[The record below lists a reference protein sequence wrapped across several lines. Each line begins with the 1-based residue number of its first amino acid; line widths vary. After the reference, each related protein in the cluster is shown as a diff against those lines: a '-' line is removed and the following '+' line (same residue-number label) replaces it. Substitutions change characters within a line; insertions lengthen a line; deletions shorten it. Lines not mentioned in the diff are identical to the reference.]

1 MQVTDSVSAAY
12 ARRTSVGSG
21 TAQNQTSSA
30 SNGRSDLLASLR
42 SALPGLSI
50 KVGTLPD
57 DQAEQEK
64 LFQAGK
70 LAAVTI
76 DPKAADRMQTDDG
89 FQQQVVAGVKA
100 DQEANRAG
108 TTTTFG
114 GTTIETLAHGTV
126 VEADGTINGWT
137 FSKSTTTVGND
148 DDKTDKKTAA
158 GKTSDK
164 KTFLQRLMEKLK
176 QEREEGT
183 LDADKYDCIV
193 KQVDGLTQSGRSDDD
208 ILAAVQAGHFDS
220 DRNADAV
227 NPSPVVAVTA

>member
-30 SNGRSDLLASLR
+30 SNGRRDLLASLR
-42 SALPGLSI
+42 SALPGLAI

-57 DQAEQEK
+57 DQVEQEK
-64 LFQAGK
+64 LFRAGK

-76 DPKAADRMQTDDG
+76 DPQAADRMQADDG
-89 FQQQVVAGVKA
+89 FQQQVVADVKA

-114 GTTIETLAHGTV
+114 GMKVETLAHGTV
-126 VEADGTINGWT
+126 VEADGSINGWT

-148 DDKTDKKTAA
+148 DDKKTA
-158 GKTSDK
+158 GKTSEK

-176 QEREEGT
+176 KEREEGT
-183 LDADKYDCIV
+183 LAADKYDSIV
-193 KQVDGLTQSGRSDDD
+193 KQVDGLTQSGKSDDD